1 MNRTRQMEALRRKL
15 GFDPTRPDQLE
26 EAFTHRSYAVENQ
39 LPYDNQRLEFL
50 GDAVLEIILTDWI
63 FSGYPDAAEGE
74 MTQMRSALAQEA
86 TLAML
91 AQKLELGS
99 LLRVGKGEVECGGDH
114 RVSTLADLLESVIG
128 ALYLNA
134 GFEVAKT
141 IITELFRTH
150 CSDPRSQLDFI
161 NPKGALQEY
170 AQRLF
175 SRTPDYQVLRVSG
188 PEHLPDFEVEARL
201 RNYTAIGVGHS
212 RKAAETDAARIL
224 LDFLKKNSP
233 PAR

>member
-1 MNRTRQMEALRRKL
+1 MKREKQLESLRRKL
-15 GFDPTRPDQLE
+15 GFDLENPDRLE
-26 EAFTHRSYAVENQ
+26 EAFTHRSFAVENQ
-39 LPYDNQRLEFL
+39 LAFDNQRLEFL

-63 FSGYPDAAEGE
+63 FATYPDAAEGE

-91 AQKLELGS
+91 AQKLDLGA
-99 LLRVGKGEVECGGDH
+99 LLRMGKGEAESGGGH

-134 GFEVAKT
+134 GFEKT
-141 IITELFRTH
+141 QASITELFRTY
-150 CSDPRSQLDFI
+150 CSDPRQQLDAI

-175 SRTPDYQVLRVSG
+175 ARTPDYQVLRVSG

-201 RNYTAIGVGHS
+201 RNYTAIGIGHS

-224 LDFLKKNSP
+224 LDFLKKDASP
-233 PAR
+233 DR